1 MIKDRRD
8 TDMEM
13 VTEKQA
19 VSKSLTTKDLVYTA
33 LFTTLIAICAWISI
47 PTTIPFTM
55 QTMGVFVAVG
65 ILGMKRGTLSV
76 LMYILLGAIGVPV
89 FAGFSGGMGVVFGTT
104 GGYLIGYLVA
114 ALLSGGMIKLFGKSI
129 PVMAVAMVVGLVA
142 CYAFGTA
149 WFMYLYARNTGA
161 VALGTALSWCVFPY
175 VIPDLIKIGLAILLV
190 KRVGKYVAL

>member
-1 MIKDRRD
+1 
-8 TDMEM
+8 MEM